1 MPKLIMTKG
10 LPASGKSTWAKEYV
24 LGSGGRCKRINKDD
38 LREMVD
44 AGKWSREREKEILN
58 IRDTLIIFWLNSGY
72 DVICDDTNLAEK
84 HLINLRQIVNNLNK
98 DIIHLKGTANIEAKN
113 LIEFE
118 VNDSFLNVP
127 LTECIERD
135 VERGK
140 KSVGRKV
147 ITKMYFDYIFNKF
160 NWTDESVYNTIKDSP
175 STAIIVDLDGTLAI
189 HDKRDP
195 FDPKLIH
202 TDLFNYNLW
211 FILKNFKERI
221 IFLSGREGNE
231 FGRSETTKWIKKYT
245 NMEEINLFMR
255 KEGDNR
261 KDSIVKEELYKIHIE
276 PYYNI
281 IAVFDDRDQVVDMWR
296 NLGLFT
302 CQVNYGGF

>member
-38 LREMVD
+38 LREMID
-44 AGKWSREREKEILN
+44 AGKWSKEREKEILN
-58 IRDTLIIFWLNSGY
+58 IRDRAITYWLHEGY

-98 DIIHLKGTANIEAKN
+98 DIIHLKGTANAEAKN

-118 VNDSFLNVP
+118 VNDSFLAVP

-135 VERGK
+135 ALRGE
-140 KSVGRKV
+140 KSVGKKV

-160 NWTDESVYNTIKDSP
+160 NWTNESFYNSVKDNS

-195 FDPKLIH
+195 FDPTKIN

-211 FILKNFKERI
+211 YILKSFKDKI
-221 IFLSGREGNE
+221 IFLSGREGTE
-231 FGRSETTKWIKKYT
+231 YCRTETTNWIKKYT
-245 NMEEINLFMR
+245 NMEEIILFMR
-255 KEGDNR
+255 NEGDNR
-261 KDSIVKEELYKIHIE
+261 KDSIVKEEIYTSYIE
-276 PYYNI
+276 PYFNV
-281 IAVFDDRDQVVDMWR
+281 IAVFDDRDQVIDMWR
-296 NLGLFT
+296 SLGLFT